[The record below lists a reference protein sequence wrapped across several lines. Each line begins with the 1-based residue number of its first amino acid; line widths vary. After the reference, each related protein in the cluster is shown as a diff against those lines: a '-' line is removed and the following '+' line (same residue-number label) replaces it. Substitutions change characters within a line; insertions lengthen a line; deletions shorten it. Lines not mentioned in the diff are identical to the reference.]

1 VIAISPDRTSPTQR
15 PVDRASDTDRQAANS
30 APEREFAVCLDDQMQ
45 VIILYT
51 ELDNTEAAS
60 RRARQSNTNGFER
73 SWGAKPAET
82 RT

>member
-1 VIAISPDRTSPTQR
+1 
-15 PVDRASDTDRQAANS
+15 
-30 APEREFAVCLDDQMQ
+30 MQ